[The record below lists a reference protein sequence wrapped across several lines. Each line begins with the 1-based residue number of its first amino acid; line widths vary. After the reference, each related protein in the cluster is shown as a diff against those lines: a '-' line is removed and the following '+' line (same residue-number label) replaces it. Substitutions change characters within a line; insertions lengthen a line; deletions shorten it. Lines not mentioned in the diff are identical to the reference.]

1 MTNLE
6 WFINKENVTAE
17 GRLCAITY
25 LIDKKCQCNQRCD
38 DCTYKTDK
46 NRIKKILLA
55 DHKESIKLKQWE
67 IGLLSSLYNTAED
80 RFVYMGAFK
89 YHAILRN
96 MKTLGYFKGVTNT
109 SMTLE
114 EILDNC
120 EVVDD

>member
-38 DCTYKTDK
+38 DCAYKTNK
-46 NRIKKILLA
+46 NKIVKILLA
-55 DHKESIKLKQWE
+55 EHKESIKLKEWE
-67 IGLLSSLYNTAED
+67 RELLSSLYNTAED

-96 MKTLGYFKGVTNT
+96 MKTLGYFKGVTDT

-114 EILDNC
+114 EILNNC